1 MDQKRMNELFV
12 WNKKASRLE
21 LFVRIFYSIPVAI
34 VLSLYSFLMTFCF
47 LLQLPFILVLGRRLE
62 ILNKVVKG
70 YLEYYTQIAGYFYMT
85 TDERPGILP
94 KDISIFEKQ
103 LYYDH
108 NTVEIF
114 DRDEK

>member
-21 LFVRIFYSIPVAI
+21 LFVRMFYIIPVAI
-34 VLSLYSFLMTFCF
+34 ILSLYSFLMTF
-47 LLQLPFILVLGRRLE
+47 ILVLGRRLE
-62 ILNKVVKG
+62 TLNKVIKG
-70 YLEYYTQIAGYFYMT
+70 YLEYYTRIAGYFYLT
-85 TDERPGILP
+85 TDKRPGVLP